1 MCRFVEI
8 WFSLFFKGCVIN
20 WNKDKDVTIKL
31 IKKKQKHK
39 SSGQVRVISKEEK
52 QDSFFNFFE
61 TPTPDGLRPSFKV
74 LMKDGEKVSGG
85 ENGEDEGDEM
95 DEENE
100 NLYEADFE
108 IGHFFKEFLVYP
120 RLSCT
125 LRVRYKARNII

>member
-1 MCRFVEI
+1 M
-8 WFSLFFKGCVIN
+8 LQGCVIN
-20 WNKDKDVTIKL
+20 WNKDKNVTVKL

-61 TPTPDGLRPSFKV
+61 TPTPDGIRPSFKA
-74 LMKDGEKVSGG
+74 LMK
-85 ENGEDEGDEM
+85 EDRGKKDDDEEEEEEEDDDM

-108 IGHFFKEFLVYP
+108 IGHFFKEFLVP
-120 RLSCT
+120 
-125 LRVRYKARNII
+125 KAVLYFTGEI